1 MKSAYFQCVG
11 GASGDMVLGAAV
23 DVGVRISDISQA
35 LDKLNVKGFS
45 LSAEPGLRGGLG
57 GTIVNVELS
66 DEGKRARRFSDFMEI
81 VQSSGLS
88 DNTIRKS
95 CDIFKRLQ
103 EAELQVHG
111 AKDDDP
117 KLHELGELDTL
128 VDVVGSVVAL
138 ELLEVSQVYS
148 SPMPSGTGVIQTVHG
163 MVPAT
168 APATAALFAISGA
181 PITMPPNGVSE
192 TGEMVTPTGA
202 AILTTLATFE
212 QPSMNINCIGYGLG
226 SRNPQQYPNALGLWI
241 GDNTNDNQTN
251 NLSVIETNIDDMS
264 GEILGY
270 VQEKLFLLGAR
281 DVWFTPIQ
289 MKKNRPGT
297 MLSAIVSSVIESQ
310 AIKLILTET
319 TTLGVRTR
327 PLVRYEAERDI
338 VYVKS
343 TIGRVPV
350 KVKRFEGRN
359 ILASPEYDACRII
372 ALERNMPI
380 QEVYRIVQREAD
392 DQLLKI

>member
-192 TGEMVTPTGA
+192 TGEMVQEPRS
-202 AILTTLATFE
+202 LPLWRLL
-212 QPSMNINCIGYGLG
+212 N
-226 SRNPQQYPNALGLWI
+226 NPL
-241 GDNTNDNQTN
+241 
-251 NLSVIETNIDDMS
+251 
-264 GEILGY
+264 
-270 VQEKLFLLGAR
+270 
-281 DVWFTPIQ
+281 
-289 MKKNRPGT
+289 
-297 MLSAIVSSVIESQ
+297 
-310 AIKLILTET
+310 
-319 TTLGVRTR
+319 
-327 PLVRYEAERDI
+327 
-338 VYVKS
+338 
-343 TIGRVPV
+343 
-350 KVKRFEGRN
+350 
-359 ILASPEYDACRII
+359 
-372 ALERNMPI
+372 
-380 QEVYRIVQREAD
+380 
-392 DQLLKI
+392 